1 MTELSNQPRE
11 ISLVGLLKEFKNN
24 IVWIVIVTLLF
35 AAAAHIYTVKTT
47 VTRYSYETTIRLPS
61 NLSDKDKLN
70 ISRILRND
78 IGSKLWKEG
87 NKGALTGIWPA
98 RESNVLTNSI
108 KLYFEG
114 EDPAYL
120 KKVADAYTVTALKK
134 ANEEIAEIHKEAY
147 AQYYLKTVT
156 TETQNVSSALKMNT
170 MSPESATRY
179 LEKVKQLL
187 ETEYKNKGILH
198 AKIMSNAN
206 TPVKPISVPTYTT
219 KSALVGFFLCIALI
233 TCKYCW

>member
-24 IVWIVIVTLLF
+24 IVWIVIVTVLF
-35 AAAAHIYTVKTT
+35 AAAAHIYTEKTT

-70 ISRILRND
+70 IVRILKND
-78 IGSKLWKEG
+78 IGSKLWKERD
-87 NKGALTGIWPA
+87 KGELASIWIA
-98 RESNVLTNSI
+98 REGNVFTNSM
-108 KLYFEG
+108 KLYFTG

-120 KKVADAYTVTALKK
+120 KKVAGAYTVAALKRT
-134 ANEEIAEIHKEAY
+134 NEEIAEINKEAY

-156 TETQNVSSALKMNT
+156 TETQNVSSAVKMST
-170 MSPESATRY
+170 MPPESAIKY

-187 ETEYKNKGILH
+187 ETEYKNKGITK
-198 AKIMSNAN
+198 AKIMDNAN
-206 TPVKPISVPTYTT
+206 TPIKPINAPTYTT
-219 KSALVGFFLCIALI
+219 KSALVGFFLCIVLI